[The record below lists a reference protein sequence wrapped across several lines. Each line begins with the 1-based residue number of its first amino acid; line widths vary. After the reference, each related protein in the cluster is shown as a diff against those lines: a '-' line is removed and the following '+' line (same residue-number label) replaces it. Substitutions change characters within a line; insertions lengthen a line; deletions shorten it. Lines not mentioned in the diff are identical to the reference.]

1 MKERDVRQRKTVKAS
16 EVHAHSTIELDGQRL
31 RVDQRG
37 RRTEMGRA
45 VVFFR
50 QIHNG
55 RRRVRTWKMSPAKK
69 VTLCLR

>member
-1 MKERDVRQRKTVKAS
+1 MKDRDVRQRKTVKAS
-16 EVHAHSTIELDGQRL
+16 EVHAHSTIELNDQRL

-37 RRTEMGRA
+37 RRTENGNA
-45 VVFFR
+45 VIVFR
-50 QIHNG
+50 QIHGG